1 MNFCIHLG
9 CQDNKQ
15 QNSQP
20 TMSGTMDTSDDDNSE
35 HSQGDKSAKSR
46 WTKHED
52 AALKQLVEQH
62 GERWDTI
69 SRLLKDRTD
78 IQCQQRWT
86 KVVNPELI
94 KGPWTKE
101 EDDKVVALVTKYG
114 PKKWTLIARHLR
126 GRIGKQCRERW
137 HNHLNPN
144 IKKTAWTDEEDQLIY
159 EAHKQYGNQW
169 AKIAKLLPGRTDNAI
184 KNHWNST
191 MRRKYEGPDATRRR
205 VKLMSQS
212 NQPQQLLHHDYQQP
226 SGGSNADM
234 DETSGSVEMKP
245 KRYPPHE
252 SLQNIIRNNRKKP
265 SIDEHKFRD
274 EIPLEEGHIDDK
286 VAVSTEQGDF
296 LIRPLPDREK
306 QYVIEP
312 VYPTRLNMKYFNESS
327 VANNNNNTLTDVTQH
342 SAVGGGGYPMAVGDQ
357 QYLPANIDL
366 HELINATRND
376 SSDSMEHSERKGRQP
391 GTPNILRRKRK
402 LKDDQEMHELLSMQ
416 EHYADQQGG
425 NGVAQ
430 ANNALGTGG
439 LDGNSYHRVGT
450 DKMHL
455 MSPSITPIKPLPFS
469 PSQFL
474 NSPSLNVSFDQ
485 LPASTPVKR
494 ATVKNDTS
502 LLSTPVPVKDVSVK
516 VESKAETTDA
526 KAAENEDDGKIKTPL
541 KEGGKMPIEPRTPTP
556 FKNAMAELGKRRS
569 EIYVPPSP
577 ARIGEDIAEI
587 MNQEQA
593 KENSA
598 ESSASTL
605 ASSSDVSAGNKTVI
619 NNGSSG
625 TVDAKENTM
634 PTRSGQMSPRV
645 AKKPASSSS
654 MFTNQWENSDMSFF
668 AETPSKSLISDSG
681 VTLSPSLREQLL
693 LDGSDDAKDPNN
705 KSTIKSP
712 VLVDP
717 KWEKYAC
724 GKTRD
729 HMIVSQ
735 QAHGCLKKTSL
746 QPRSLNFYK

>member
-1 MNFCIHLG
+1 
-9 CQDNKQ
+9 
-15 QNSQP
+15 
-20 TMSGTMDTSDDDNSE
+20 MDTSEDDNSE
-35 HSQGDKSAKSR
+35 HSQGEKGSAKSR

-52 AALKQLVEQH
+52 AALKQLVEQY
-62 GERWDTI
+62 GERWDIITK
-69 SRLLKDRTD
+69 LLKDRTD
-78 IQCQQRWT
+78 VQCQQRWT
-86 KVVNPELI
+86 KVVNPDLI

-101 EDDKVVALVTKYG
+101 EDDKVVALVAKYG

-144 IKKTAWTDEEDQLIY
+144 IKKSAWTDEEDKLIY

-191 MRRKYEGPDATRRR
+191 MRRKYEGPEAARRR
-205 VKLMSQS
+205 VKIAVTAPS
-212 NQPQQLLHHDYQQP
+212 QQP
-226 SGGSNADM
+226 LQHYDHQQQQHQQGTDIGD
-234 DETSGSVEMKP
+234 VEPRVKQG
-245 KRYPPHE
+245 RYPPHE

-265 SIDEHKFRD
+265 SIDENQFRD
-274 EIPLEEGHIDDK
+274 EIPLEEGGHIGDK
-286 VAVSTEQGDF
+286 VAVSTDQGDF
-296 LIRPLPDREK
+296 IIRPLPDREK

-312 VYPTRLNMKYFNESS
+312 VYPTRINMKLFADANIT
-327 VANNNNNTLTDVTQH
+327 NNNNNNSVSDPQTTT
-342 SAVGGGGYPMAVGDQ
+342 AGRGGFHPMAIGDQ

-366 HELINATRND
+366 HELINATRADD
-376 SSDSMEHSERKGRQP
+376 SVASEASVERKSQRNT
-391 GTPNILRRKRK
+391 TPNILRRKRK
-402 LKDDQEMHELLSMQ
+402 LKDDQELHDLLTMQ
-416 EHYADQQGG
+416 AHYNEQQHQQQQQQGMVGSQGGQGSIGQDG
-425 NGVAQ
+425 NGNVRA
-430 ANNALGTGG
+430 
-439 LDGNSYHRVGT
+439 GT
-450 DKMHL
+450 DKMHML
-455 MSPSITPIKPLPFS
+455 SPSITPIKPLPFS

-494 ATVKNDTS
+494 AAVKNDTS
-502 LLSTPVPVKDVSVK
+502 LLSTPVPVKEVSVK
-516 VESKAETTDA
+516 TESKAD
-526 KAAENEDDGKIKTPL
+526 NEDDGKTKTPL
-541 KEGGKMPIEPRTPTP
+541 KEEGGKPATMEPRTPTP

-598 ESSASTL
+598 SETSSLMASG
-605 ASSSDVSAGNKTVI
+605 SDTSANNKTVI
-619 NNGSSG
+619 NNNSNTTP
-625 TVDAKENTM
+625 TVDSKENAL
-634 PTRSGQMSPRV
+634 PARSGQVSPRPT
-645 AKKPASSSS
+645 KKGSSSS
-654 MFTNQWENSDMSFF
+654 VFNQQWENSDMSFF

-681 VTLSPSLREQLL
+681 VTLSPSLRDPLREAELL
-693 LDGSDDAKDPNN
+693 LEGNESVNDGSANN
-705 KSTIKSP
+705 TTVKSP
-712 VLVDP
+712 VPVDP

-735 QAHGCLKKTSL
+735 LAHSCLKKTTL

>member
-1 MNFCIHLG
+1 
-9 CQDNKQ
+9 
-15 QNSQP
+15 
-20 TMSGTMDTSDDDNSE
+20 MSGTMDTSDDDNSE

-52 AALKQLVEQH
+52 AALKQLVEQY
-62 GERWDTI
+62 GERWDII

-78 IQCQQRWT
+78 VQCQQRWT
-86 KVVNPELI
+86 KVVNPDLI

-101 EDDKVVALVTKYG
+101 EDDKVVALVSKYG

-159 EAHKQYGNQW
+159 EAHRQYGNQW

-212 NQPQQLLHHDYQQP
+212 NQPQQQLHQDYQQQ
-226 SGGSNADM
+226 SGGSNAEL
-234 DETSGSVEMKP
+234 DETRSGETKL

-252 SLQNIIRNNRKKP
+252 SLQNIIRNSRKKP
-265 SIDEHKFRD
+265 SIDERRFRD
-274 EIPLEEGHIDDK
+274 EVPLEEGHIDAK

-306 QYVIEP
+306 QYLIEP
-312 VYPTRLNMKYFNESS
+312 VYPTRLNMKLFDESNVS
-327 VANNNNNTLTDVTQH
+327 NNNNNNNTLTDVTQ
-342 SAVGGGGYPMAVGDQ
+342 STLGGGGGGTAGGYPMAVGDQ
-357 QYLPANIDL
+357 QYMPANIDL

-376 SSDSMEHSERKGRQP
+376 SSDSPEHTERKGRQS

-430 ANNALGTGG
+430 TAGNNNALSVNGP
-439 LDGNSYHRVGT
+439 DGNGYHRIGV

-455 MSPSITPIKPLPFS
+455 LSPSITPIKPLPFS

-494 ATVKNDTS
+494 ATVKQNDTS
-502 LLSTPVPVKDVSVK
+502 LLSTPVPVKDVSAK
-516 VESKAETTDA
+516 VEVKAVSTNA
-526 KAAENEDDGKIKTPL
+526 KPGEHEDDTKIKTPL
-541 KEGGKMPIEPRTPTP
+541 KEAGKMPIEPRTPTP

-593 KENSA
+593 KENSKD
-598 ESSASTL
+598 ETSSTI
-605 ASSSDVSAGNKTVI
+605 ASSSDLSTGNKTVI
-619 NNGSSG
+619 NNGPTV
-625 TVDAKENTM
+625 TVDSKENTV
-634 PTRSGQMSPRV
+634 PSRSGQLSPRV
-645 AKKPASSSS
+645 GKKPANSSS
-654 MFTNQWENSDMSFF
+654 MITNQWENSDMSFF

-693 LDGSDDAKDPNN
+693 LDGSGDAKDPN
-705 KSTIKSP
+705 KSTTKSP
-712 VLVDP
+712 VPVDP

>member
-1 MNFCIHLG
+1 
-9 CQDNKQ
+9 
-15 QNSQP
+15 
-20 TMSGTMDTSDDDNSE
+20 MSGTMDTSDDDNSE
-35 HSQGDKSAKSR
+35 HSQGDKSVKSR

-52 AALKQLVEQH
+52 AALKQLVEQY
-62 GERWDTI
+62 GERWDII
-69 SRLLKDRTD
+69 SKLLKDRTD
-78 IQCQQRWT
+78 VQCQQRWT
-86 KVVNPELI
+86 KVVNPDLI

-144 IKKTAWTDEEDQLIY
+144 IKKTAWTDEEDQMIY

-191 MRRKYEGPDATRRR
+191 MRRKYEGSDATRRR
-205 VKLMSQS
+205 VKLISTSQAH
-212 NQPQQLLHHDYQQP
+212 QPHQLLHHDYQQQSVGP
-226 SGGSNADM
+226 NVDMEMEGG
-234 DETSGSVEMKP
+234 EKKP
-245 KRYPPHE
+245 KSLRYPPHE
-252 SLQNIIRNNRKKP
+252 SLQNIIRNSRKKS
-265 SIDEHKFRD
+265 SIDEHKFKD
-274 EIPLEEGHIDDK
+274 EIPLEEVQIDGK

-306 QYVIEP
+306 QYIIEP
-312 VYPTRLNMKYFNESS
+312 VYPTRLNMKFLSESN
-327 VANNNNNTLTDVTQH
+327 VTNNNNITEGTQT
-342 SAVGGGGYPMAVGDQ
+342 AGAGGYPMAIGGQ
-357 QYLPANIDL
+357 QYLPAHIDL
-366 HELINATRND
+366 HELINATRNED
-376 SSDSMEHSERKGRQP
+376 SGVVEQSERKGRHT
-391 GTPNILRRKRK
+391 TPNILRRKRK
-402 LKDDQEMHELLSMQ
+402 LKDDQELHELLSMQ
-416 EHYADQQGG
+416 EHYAVQQGTIG
-425 NGVAQ
+425 NGGSGAQ
-430 ANNALGTGG
+430 GNIHTTGQDANG
-439 LDGNSYHRVGT
+439 YHRVGAE
-450 DKMHL
+450 KMHL
-455 MSPSITPIKPLPFS
+455 LSPSITPIKPLPFS

-494 ATVKNDTS
+494 ATVKQNDTS
-502 LLSTPVPVKDVSVK
+502 LLSTPVPVKDVSEK
-516 VESKAETTDA
+516 VELKQEPEKSAGET
-526 KAAENEDDGKIKTPL
+526 EDDAKIKTPL
-541 KEGGKMPIEPRTPTP
+541 KEAGKAPVVEPRTPTP

-598 ESSASTL
+598 ENSSTL
-605 ASSSDVSAGNKTVI
+605 ASGSDVSLDNKTVV
-619 NNGSSG
+619 NNNVPPVS
-625 TVDAKENTM
+625 VDAKENNV
-634 PTRSGQMSPRV
+634 PAQSGQLSPRI
-645 AKKPASSSS
+645 AKKPSTSS
-654 MFTNQWENSDMSFF
+654 MLTNQWENSDMSFF

-681 VTLSPSLREQLL
+681 VTLSPSLRDQLL
-693 LDGSDDAKDPNN
+693 LDGDAKDSN
-705 KSTIKSP
+705 KSNINSP

>member
-1 MNFCIHLG
+1 
-9 CQDNKQ
+9 
-15 QNSQP
+15 
-20 TMSGTMDTSDDDNSE
+20 MDTSDDDNSE
-35 HSQGDKSAKSR
+35 HSQGDKSIKSR

-52 AALKQLVEQH
+52 AALKQLVEQY
-62 GERWDTI
+62 GERWDII

-78 IQCQQRWT
+78 VQCQQRWT
-86 KVVNPELI
+86 KVVNPDLI

-144 IKKTAWTDEEDQLIY
+144 IKKTAWTDEEDKMIY

-191 MRRKYEGPDATRRR
+191 MRRKYEGPEATRRR
-205 VKLMSQS
+205 VKLIPTSQP
-212 NQPQQLLHHDYQQP
+212 NQPHQLLHHDYQQQP
-226 SGGSNADM
+226 VGGHM
-234 DETSGSVEMKP
+234 DTTDEGSEPKQKP
-245 KRYPPHE
+245 MRYPPHE
-252 SLQNIIRNNRKKP
+252 SLQNIIRNNRKKS

-274 EIPLEEGHIDDK
+274 EIPLEEGQIDDR

-306 QYVIEP
+306 QYLIEP
-312 VYPTRLNMKYFNESS
+312 VFPTRLNMKLFNESN
-327 VANNNNNTLTDVTQH
+327 VANNNNNNNLTDAQT
-342 SAVGGGGYPMAVGDQ
+342 AAGGYPMAINGQ

-366 HELINATRND
+366 HELINATRTED
-376 SSDSMEHSERKGRQP
+376 SSAEQTERKGRNS
-391 GTPNILRRKRK
+391 TPNILRRKRK
-402 LKDDQEMHELLSMQ
+402 LKDDQDLHELLSMQ
-416 EHYADQQGG
+416 EHYADQQHGAAGHGGGGTTQGNMHTGQDG
-425 NGVAQ
+425 NG
-430 ANNALGTGG
+430 
-439 LDGNSYHRVGT
+439 YHRVGV
-450 DKMHL
+450 DKMHP

-494 ATVKNDTS
+494 ATFKQNDTS
-502 LLSTPVPVKDVSVK
+502 LLSTPVPAKDPSVK
-516 VESKAETTDA
+516 MEPKPEPEKGAGEA
-526 KAAENEDDGKIKTPL
+526 EDDAKIKTPL
-541 KEGGKMPIEPRTPTP
+541 KDGGKVPVEPRTPTP

-569 EIYVPPSP
+569 EIYIPPSP

-598 ESSASTL
+598 DNSSAL
-605 ASSSDVSAGNKTVI
+605 AASGSDVSGENKTII
-619 NNGSSG
+619 NNGPAV
-625 TVDAKENTM
+625 TVESKENTV
-634 PTRSGQMSPRV
+634 PSQQSGQLSPRV
-645 AKKPASSSS
+645 AKKPSTSS

-668 AETPSKSLISDSG
+668 AETPVSFDTLRRSKRQSSG
-681 VTLSPSLREQLL
+681 FRRLRELEEHRSSFSHRLL
-693 LDGSDDAKDPNN
+693 LYDPRPLR
-705 KSTIKSP
+705 KRLTA
-712 VLVDP
+712 
-717 KWEKYAC
+717 Y
-724 GKTRD
+724 
-729 HMIVSQ
+729 
-735 QAHGCLKKTSL
+735 
-746 QPRSLNFYK
+746 FYSN

>member
-1 MNFCIHLG
+1 
-9 CQDNKQ
+9 
-15 QNSQP
+15 
-20 TMSGTMDTSDDDNSE
+20 MSGTMDTSDDDNSE
-35 HSQGDKSAKSR
+35 HSQGDKSVKSR

-52 AALKQLVEQH
+52 AALKQLVEQY
-62 GERWDTI
+62 GERWDII
-69 SRLLKDRTD
+69 SKLLKDRTD
-78 IQCQQRWT
+78 VQCQQRWT
-86 KVVNPELI
+86 KVVNPDLI

-101 EDDKVVALVTKYG
+101 EDDKVVSLVTKYG

-144 IKKTAWTDEEDQLIY
+144 IKKTAWTDEEDQKIY
-159 EAHKQYGNQW
+159 EAHKQFGNQW

-205 VKLMSQS
+205 VKLISSSQAH
-212 NQPQQLLHHDYQQP
+212 QPHQLMHHDYQQQ
-226 SGGSNADM
+226 SGGSNMDM
-234 DETSGSVEMKP
+234 DESGESKP
-245 KRYPPHE
+245 KTMRYPPHE

-265 SIDEHKFRD
+265 SIDEHKFKD
-274 EIPLEEGHIDDK
+274 EIPIEEGQIDDK

-312 VYPTRLNMKYFNESS
+312 VYPTRLNMKFFTESNA
-327 VANNNNNTLTDVTQH
+327 ANNNNNITETLPT
-342 SAVGGGGYPMAVGDQ
+342 AGGYPMAIGGQ

-366 HELINATRND
+366 HELINATRNED
-376 SSDSMEHSERKGRQP
+376 SGVEQTDQKGRHT
-391 GTPNILRRKRK
+391 TPNILRRKRK
-402 LKDDQEMHELLSMQ
+402 LKENQDLHELLSMQ
-416 EHYADQQGG
+416 GHYNEQQGTAG
-425 NGVAQ
+425 NGANGAQ
-430 ANNALGTGG
+430 GTMHTGQ
-439 LDGNSYHRVGT
+439 DGNGYHRVGAE
-450 DKMHL
+450 KMHL
-455 MSPSITPIKPLPFS
+455 LSPSITPIKPLPFS

-494 ATVKNDTS
+494 ATVKQNDTS
-502 LLSTPVPVKDVSVK
+502 LLSTPVPAKDVSVK
-516 VESKAETTDA
+516 AEPLKHEPEKRAEEAEDDA
-526 KAAENEDDGKIKTPL
+526 KTKTPL
-541 KEGGKMPIEPRTPTP
+541 KEGGKAPVEPRTPTP

-569 EIYVPPSP
+569 EIYIPPSP

-593 KENSA
+593 KEHSA
-598 ESSASTL
+598 ETSSTL
-605 ASSSDVSAGNKTVI
+605 ASGSDASMDNKTIV
-619 NNGSSG
+619 NNNDPSTV
-625 TVDAKENTM
+625 TVDAKEITVPARN
-634 PTRSGQMSPRV
+634 GQLSPRI
-645 AKKPASSSS
+645 AKKPSSSS

-681 VTLSPSLREQLL
+681 VTLSPSLRDQLL
-693 LDGSDDAKDPNN
+693 LDGDAKDCN
-705 KSTIKSP
+705 KSSIKSP

-735 QAHGCLKKTSL
+735 QAHGCLKKTAL